1 VIATLLDQLT
11 TIVLELFGPRS
22 VVPWWAWAAVLI
34 MIFWGLLGN
43 HSMTKEA
50 DEHE

>member
-11 TIVLELFGPRS
+11 TIGLELLGPDS
-22 VVPWWAWAAVLI
+22 VVPWWAWAAVLV

-43 HSMTKEA
+43 HSMTTEA
-50 DEHE
+50 DEDE